1 MRLNRHPGLKA
12 QVYVACDKTKT
23 MESKNLLQFPE
34 NCMHTAFAQ
43 HSKGI
48 PRFSVRGSAAW
59 GACQLCT
66 LPLGHLCQCHQMT
79 LLLPNVVLSGKFPFL
94 MFLSWSHCSSKA
106 CFAPAKVGRFCLV
119 PSAFLPAFAFAHLGH
134 PVLHVSYS
142 RLEPAICAS
151 KRCTCNGPACCW
163 RQSLG
168 LEVLNNSSL
177 HPKTVQLPVPSWQA
191 CCADKWPCLSR
202 KDSLSHGSCCA
213 HRLPKHVEDP
223 LGIGRMTTTP

>member
-119 PSAFLPAFAFAHLGH
+119 PSAFLPAIVLAHLGH
-134 PVLHVSYS
+134 PVFSRALCVTAVYHSCKQAVNFLWALMWLWTVTWSGDNGWFFSANHNSATCGGFVANVS
-142 RLEPAICAS
+142 C
-151 KRCTCNGPACCW
+151 
-163 RQSLG
+163 
-168 LEVLNNSSL
+168 
-177 HPKTVQLPVPSWQA
+177 
-191 CCADKWPCLSR
+191 
-202 KDSLSHGSCCA
+202 
-213 HRLPKHVEDP
+213 
-223 LGIGRMTTTP
+223 